1 VNRSQDKDALS
12 NFGARRTTFSQEV
25 HDISNGMKLKNKI
38 QGDRDK
44 VDKIKAVK
52 RGEVVVEDEEPNSPE
67 KERGSELCAAA
78 KPLVPAEVEEVQL
91 QRGDSKK
98 SNVKKSKGEKTT
110 KTANAGE
117 NHPSASGASDG
128 KHFNKSKKSKQ
139 PSQQSSNDSSG
150 GVNLTLQAIQQSKQ
164 QKKAPAKQKK
174 EKVDHRTYN
183 AQPNAD
189 VTDSQIKKSDS
200 NGPSQH
206 DKAKV
211 DKKSQVKHKSDA
223 NSKPDPKNKKD
234 KSSKEKPT
242 NKVKAPSNASPSI
255 PPNVPQTTNDLNY
268 GAGRPIVVVHIAE
281 KPSIA
286 QVGA

>member
-1 VNRSQDKDALS
+1 MNHSQDKDALS
-12 NFGARRTTFSQEV
+12 NFGGRRTTFSQEV

-38 QGDRDK
+38 QGDREK

-78 KPLVPAEVEEVQL
+78 KPFVPAEVEDVQL
-91 QRGDSKK
+91 QRDSKNC
-98 SNVKKSKGEKTT
+98 NVKKSKGKKTT
-110 KTANAGE
+110 KTANGGE
-117 NHPSASGASDG
+117 NHPSAPDASDG
-128 KHFNKSKKSKQ
+128 KHVNKSKKSKQ

-164 QKKAPAKQKK
+164 QKKAPTKQKK

-223 NSKPDPKNKKD
+223 NSKPDPKNKREI
-234 KSSKEKPT
+234 SSKEKTT
-242 NKVKAPSNASPSI
+242 NKVKASSNASPSI